1 MHDMYITMSL
11 MNFSVEVQINTE
23 RHRETQRDTERY
35 REIQRDTERYREI
48 QRDTERYR
56 ERVEHLGVSQEER
69 YIK

>member
-35 REIQRDTERYREI
+35 REIQRDTERYRE
-48 QRDTERYR
+48 
-56 ERVEHLGVSQEER
+56 RVEHLGVSQEER

>member
-1 MHDMYITMSL
+1 MSL

-35 REIQRDTERYREI
+35 REIQRDTERYRE
-48 QRDTERYR
+48 
-56 ERVEHLGVSQEER
+56 RVEHLGVSQEER